1 MHVSGL
7 MGLSC
12 GFKANELS
20 GTTAKQLVFLRA
32 SSAAARAGAARAAAA
47 GTVFNIVRRATGSNA
62 VAAASTATRRFIID
76 EHAALLERGTC
87 LELLETYGDCSNSSR
102 DKARVT

>member
-20 GTTAKQLVFLRA
+20 GTTAKQLVFFRA
-32 SSAAARAGAARAAAA
+32 SSCIARAGVEMAAAA

-62 VAAASTATRRFIID
+62 VAAASTATRRIIVW
-76 EHAALLERGTC
+76 RW
-87 LELLETYGDCSNSSR
+87 
-102 DKARVT
+102 